1 MMWIKVMMWIV
12 LIGLVIL
19 GRYASSRS
27 SWVWGGIIPAV
38 VLISSIVVFIEFD
51 FAVTYRNMAPYA
63 LYLFIHLSLWIDGRS
78 VYRKRQQRELD
89 KMNALDIR

>member
-1 MMWIKVMMWIV
+1 MWIKVMMWIV
-12 LIGLVIL
+12 LIGLLIL
-19 GRYASSRS
+19 GRYTSSRV

-38 VLISSIVVFIEFD
+38 VLISSIIVFID
-51 FAVTYRNMAPYA
+51 LDLSVTYKNMAPYA

-78 VYRKRQQRELD
+78 VYRKRQKKELD